1 MWIKWCKVIICFIV
15 NWNCTVEE
23 TKKMKCYKRLKYE
36 RFVQV
41 SGLSGPQ
48 FLSYLPKRF
57 IHLCRALYGDAIL
70 MYRFGPPIWPPEI
83 NKNITIWSSLFLQ
96 KLFLFTRELAYV
108 RINISSKTWNG
119 YTTENQ
125 VERLF
130 NEKAFLFF
138 LVSRIVKTRKFKLL
152 YFRNEVCYGNGNLYK
167 DFFFVHL
174 QPSVNKNS

>member
-1 MWIKWCKVIICFIV
+1 MNDLSKFQVFLAHSFWVICRNVSYNFAELCMETPY
-15 NWNCTVEE
+15 WCTV
-23 TKKMKCYKRLKYE
+23 
-36 RFVQV
+36 
-41 SGLSGPQ
+41 
-48 FLSYLPKRF
+48 
-57 IHLCRALYGDAIL
+57 
-70 MYRFGPPIWPPEI
+70 GPPIWSPEI
-83 NKNITIWSSLFLQ
+83 NKNIMIWSSLFLQ